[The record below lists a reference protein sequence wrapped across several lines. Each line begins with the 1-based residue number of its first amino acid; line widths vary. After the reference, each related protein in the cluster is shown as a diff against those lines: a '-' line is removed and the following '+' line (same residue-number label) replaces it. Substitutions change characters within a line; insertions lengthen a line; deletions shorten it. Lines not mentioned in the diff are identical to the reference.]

1 MKRTAYFLLG
11 FVVLLGLS
19 GCTIGMPRSEYEK
32 VVSERDDLQ
41 SQIELLEAGWGTGFS
56 EDYGDREDVDG
67 ASSILSNHQWDYEVV
82 EPAGDYLFVKVVNDT
97 GVTCGEIKATAVF
110 YDGADMLST
119 DYNYY
124 LAVPDGRTIFFPIWK
139 PYDSDNYELI
149 PYDRVEV
156 TVTAQPDDGYV
167 TDCSEQLETT
177 HNPGTD
183 SIMIKCQNNG
193 DEAVDT
199 VRYQVVFYNNKGE
212 VITVEETYNGDPIPA
227 GSSQVMSAYT
237 PYDWNL
243 GSLPYDHYEVYLVES
258 YR

>member
-1 MKRTAYFLLG
+1 M
-11 FVVLLGLS
+11 LGLIMFWGLT
-19 GCTIGMPRSEYEK
+19 GCSIGVPRSEYEK

-41 SQIELLEAGWGTGFS
+41 SQMELIEAGWGTGFS
-56 EDYGDREDVDG
+56 EDYGDREDVDED
-67 ASSILSNHQWDYEVV
+67 SSFLSSHQWKYEVI
-82 EPAGDYLFVKVVNDT
+82 ETAGESIFIKVVNDT
-97 GVTCGEIKATAVF
+97 GLTCGNIKATAVF

-119 DYNYY
+119 DYNYFVT
-124 LAVPDGRTIFFPIWK
+124 VPDGRTIFFPIWK
-139 PYDSDNYELI
+139 PCDPDSYALI

-156 TVTAQPDDGYV
+156 TVTAQPDDGYL
-167 TDCSEQLETT
+167 TDCSEWLETT
-177 HNPGTD
+177 YNTGAD

-212 VITVEETYNGDPIPA
+212 VITVEEAYNGDPIPA

-243 GSLPYDHYEVYLVES
+243 GNLPYDYYEVYLVES